1 MRGDTIRRR
10 GADPLA
16 ITDEPSCGPADLLVR
31 RRTSARPGAH
41 ARLHDAPV
49 GVTRYRADG
58 LMARRMLG
66 APPVL
71 DRVRRA
77 IFGAPKDVKDPHA
90 FHQLSLVALLAW
102 VGLGADGLSS
112 SAYGP
117 EEAFKQLGE
126 HQGLAILL
134 ALATA
139 VTVFIIS
146 YAYSRVI
153 EHFPSGGGGYVVATK
168 LLGRNWGVL
177 SGCALLVDYVLTI
190 TVSIASG
197 ADAVFSLLPASWAP
211 AKMPVELG
219 GLLVLT
225 IMNIRGV
232 KESVTALVP
241 IFMTFVVTHAVLL
254 VSILG
259 RHVTE
264 IPAVSREV
272 GTSISHTVASLGM
285 LGTLKLFVRAYS
297 LGGGTYTGIEAVSNG
312 VGIMREPRVKTAK
325 RTMVMMALS
334 LAITAGGILLCYLL
348 VHVEPDPNK
357 TMNTVLFERFA
368 DSFTLGGLRVGHGFV
383 WISLLS
389 EGALLFVAAQT
400 GFVDGPRVMANMAI
414 DSWLPHR
421 FSALSERLSMRNGVI
436 LMGGASVAALLYTHG
451 DVGRL
456 VVMYSIN
463 VFLTFSLSEFGMSKF
478 WIQHRK
484 EHAKEWKR
492 HLPVHL
498 TGLTLCLTILAVTLA
513 EKFSEG
519 GWLTL
524 VITGLCFGLCQLINR
539 HYNLVVRAI
548 RALDH
553 DFPAPEDVDGS
564 VEATLA
570 KLPER
575 YRSMAVDREEGA
587 GAPSAEHPVAILFV
601 GGYGGLGRH
610 ALFTLLRMFKRHFRG
625 VVFVSVAVV
634 DSDVFK
640 GGEEVEALEA
650 RTRQSLERYERFGRS
665 LGLATAS
672 AFSVGTEVAVEAEKL
687 GTELFRKY
695 PEGLV
700 VAGQLIFE
708 EDTLWN
714 RALHNET
721 AFLIQQRLQ
730 RVGVPMVVLPVR
742 LDLKRVLTAAPA
754 AAAAA

>member
-1 MRGDTIRRR
+1 M
-10 GADPLA
+10 LA
-16 ITDEPSCGPADLLVR
+16 RIK
-31 RRTSARPGAH
+31 
-41 ARLHDAPV
+41 
-49 GVTRYRADG
+49 
-58 LMARRMLG
+58 
-66 APPVL
+66 
-71 DRVRRA
+71 RA
-77 IFGAPKDVKDPHA
+77 IFGAPKDIKDPHA

-117 EEAFKQLGE
+117 EEAFKALGE
-126 HQGLAILL
+126 NRGLAIFL
-134 ALATA
+134 ALATS

-168 LLGRNWGVL
+168 LLGKNWGVL

-190 TVSIASG
+190 TVSVASG
-197 ADAVFSLLPASWAP
+197 ADAIFSLLPPSLAHY
-211 AKMPVELG
+211 KIEVEIA
-219 GLLVLT
+219 GLIVLT

-232 KESVTALVP
+232 KESVTALLPVFM
-241 IFMTFVVTHAVLL
+241 IFVITHAVLL
-254 VSILG
+254 VTILG
-259 RHVTE
+259 KNLTE
-264 IPAVSREV
+264 IPAVSHEV
-272 GTSISHTVASLGM
+272 TTSIHGTLATLG
-285 LGTLKLFVRAYS
+285 GFATLKLFVRAYS

-312 VGIMREPRVKTAK
+312 VSIMREPRVQTAK

-334 LAITAGGILLCYLL
+334 LSITAGGILLCYLL
-348 VHVEPDPNK
+348 LNVHPDPEGHK
-357 TMNTVLFERFA
+357 TMNALMFESFA
-368 DSFTLGGLRVGHGFV
+368 DNWTLGGFRVGHGFV
-383 WISLLS
+383 WVALLS

-421 FSALSERLSMRNGVI
+421 FSALSERLSMRNGVV
-436 LMGGASVAALLYTHG
+436 LMGGASIGALLYTSG
-451 DVGRL
+451 DLFPAATVATGADVSKL

-498 TGLTLCLTILAVTLA
+498 TGLTLCVTILAVTVG
-513 EKFSEG
+513 EKFGEG

-524 VITGLCFGLCQLINR
+524 VITGLLFGLCQLIKR
-539 HYNLVVRAI
+539 HYNDVVRAI
-548 RALDH
+548 RALDEE
-553 DFPAPEDVDGS
+553 FPAPEDVEGS
-564 VEATLA
+564 VESALA
-570 KLPER
+570 RLPER
-575 YRSMAVDREEGA
+575 YRSMAFDKERTPQ
-587 GAPSAEHPVAILFV
+587 APDAALPVAILFV

-625 VVFVSVAVV
+625 VVFVSIAVV

-640 GGEEVEALEA
+640 GEAEVEALEA
-650 RTRQSLERYERFGRS
+650 RTRESLARYERFAAS
-665 LGLATAS
+665 LGLTTAS
-672 AFSVGTEVAVEAEKL
+672 EYSVGTEVAVEAEKL
-687 GTELFRKY
+687 GIALYQKY

-721 AFLIQQRLQ
+721 AFIIQQRLQ
-730 RVGVPMVVLPVR
+730 HVGVPMVVLPVR
-742 LDLKRVLTAAPA
+742 LDLKRAREKEKEGAAQA
-754 AAAAA
+754 A